1 MSTPETLP
9 VKKSSRIRKWVTP
22 LTMGAFLLTAATGL
36 GLFFEVEGGFV
47 KPIHEWFSLTLV
59 LGGALHVFDHWK
71 GIRNHLS
78 SPWGKAFVAAGAAML
93 ILGFLPLGGKEGHL
107 SSRDLGET
115 LSRVPLT
122 TLAQA
127 REIPLDTLQARL
139 AAAGFPGAQAT
150 STLEQLAGKD
160 GHKQKQAL
168 QAAFGTGHDEAD
180 ED

>member
-78 SPWGKAFVAAGAAML
+78 SPWGKAFVAAGVAML
-93 ILGFLPLGGKEGHL
+93 VVAVLPAPERTPWPSMAKMNDALGRATVAE
-107 SSRDLGET
+107 
-115 LSRVPLT
+115 V
-122 TLAQA
+122 
-127 REIPLDTLQARL
+127 ARL
-139 AAAGFPGAQAT
+139 GNVPADSVLAGLKAGGCRPGTMQDTVAA
-150 STLEQLAGKD
+150 LCRDGKD
-160 GHKQKQAL
+160 GVRAGLAKV
-168 QAAFGTGHDEAD
+168 FVYRDEH
-180 ED
+180 